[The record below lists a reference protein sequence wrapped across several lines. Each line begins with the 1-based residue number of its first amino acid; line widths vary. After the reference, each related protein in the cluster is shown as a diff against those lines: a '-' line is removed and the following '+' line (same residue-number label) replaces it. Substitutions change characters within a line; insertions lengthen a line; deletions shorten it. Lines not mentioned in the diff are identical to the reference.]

1 MNSEKIKKL
10 YSAMSENGFNELEL
24 EIGGDEKIR
33 LVLETQ
39 TNECFQTQGSI
50 ESINESEDL
59 IEKTQLE
66 IRSDKVGVF
75 HFTDK
80 KLELGMNVE
89 KGEILGSIKG
99 ISFKDNI
106 KCVVGGTLSEIH
118 VQEGTVV
125 DFGKLLF
132 ILDLNNAE

>member
-10 YSAMSENGFNELEL
+10 YTAMSENGFNELEL

-33 LVLETQ
+33 LVLESQ
-39 TNECFQTQGSI
+39 TNEYLQPGNFV
-50 ESINESEDL
+50 EDNL
-59 IEKTQLE
+59 DSDDVIEKTQLE

-75 HFTDK
+75 NFTDK
-80 KLELGMNVE
+80 KIELGMTVE

-106 KCVVGGTLSEIH
+106 KCAVGGVLSEIN

-132 ILDLNNAE
+132 MIDLNAE